1 MLNGHNKSVKLEL
14 LSYFFFSVTL
24 FDKNRSCHIGLS
36 HTGPLDTQQ
45 RSSKTKLV
53 AFVSCVLVELCVS
66 GWQTHNITIQY
77 ATLRPRHSVFFFFF
91 LDNDILFF
99 PCSSS
104 LSLPLRCSKQI
115 HVSAKVCFSIALRS
129 SQGSLCWLLPAI
141 SFSSH
146 IIYIVCGTLVR
157 LNCKGL
163 SGKEKK

>member
-1 MLNGHNKSVKLEL
+1 MVNSRRTGLSVLNGHNKSVKLEL

-91 LDNDILFF
+91 LIIF
-99 PCSSS
+99 CSFHAVQVY
-104 LSLPLRCSKQI
+104 LYHCVVLNRYMYLLKF
-115 HVSAKVCFSIALRS
+115 VLAL
-129 SQGSLCWLLPAI
+129 
-141 SFSSH
+141 H
-146 IIYIVCGTLVR
+146 
-157 LNCKGL
+157 
-163 SGKEKK
+163 